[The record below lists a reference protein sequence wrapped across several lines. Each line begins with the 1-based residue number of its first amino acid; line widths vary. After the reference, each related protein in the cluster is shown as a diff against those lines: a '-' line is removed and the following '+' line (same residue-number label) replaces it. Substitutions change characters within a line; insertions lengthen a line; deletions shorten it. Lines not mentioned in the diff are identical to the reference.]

1 MYLCI
6 PRVSAKTTKE
16 FIYSRL
22 CNLDMGS
29 IERISEFP
37 LKNDPTH
44 KRIIFKIK
52 WQNNETSKTAQKYLS
67 NNNTIN
73 IVYDTPWFWKVV
85 VTNQRI

>member
-6 PRVSAKTTKE
+6 PRVSETTKKD
-16 FIYSRL
+16 FICNRL
-22 CNLDMGS
+22 CNLGS

-44 KRIIFKIK
+44 KRIIFKMK
-52 WQNNETSKTAQKYLS
+52 WNNNETSKRAQNYLS
-67 NNNTIN
+67 NNSSIN
-73 IVYDTPWFWKVV
+73 IVYDIPWFWKVV